1 MDKKGYVYILTNI
14 KNSVLYTGV
23 TSNLAKRIY
32 EHKNKITQGFTATYN
47 VNKLV
52 YYEIYDSISEA
63 ICREKQIKAG
73 SRRKKILLIINMNPE
88 WNDLYDNIV

>member
-52 YYEIYDSISEA
+52 YYEIYDGISET
-63 ICREKQIKAG
+63 IYREKQIKAG
-73 SRRKKILLIINMNPE
+73 SRRKMDCFVALGSSQ
-88 WNDLYDNIV
+88 

>member
-1 MDKKGYVYILTNI
+1 MDKKGYLYILTNI

-52 YYEIYDSISEA
+52 YYEIYDNISEA

-88 WNDLYDNIV
+88 WNDL

>member
-14 KNSVLYTGV
+14 KNSILYTGV

-32 EHKNKITQGFTATYN
+32 EHKNKITQGFTAIYN
-47 VNKLV
+47 VDKLV
-52 YYEIYDSISEA
+52 YYEIYDGISEA
-63 ICREKQIKAG
+63 ICMEKQIKAG
-73 SRRKKILLIINMNPE
+73 SRRKKILLINNMNPE